1 MLNNCK
7 IVVFPEYHS
16 MGRLINTL
24 NNKQTGR
31 IINNELFCIEGAPV
45 CDNFC
50 ISSWFWGEKLA
61 VNSGKF
67 NIEAS
72 GDKKWNNLI
81 LQGKSGIANVF
92 VNGKHIKKIGHIK
105 GASEDGVY
113 LRASQTTSDSP
124 PLRDFRY
131 YERSLSEMEL
141 EDLLNISFCDSLEAL
156 GFGASYLEVYA
167 SNIANMFPTHF

>member
-16 MGRLINTL
+16 MGRLINAID
-24 NNKQTGR
+24 NKQTGR
-31 IINNELFCIEGAPV
+31 VINNELFHIEGVPV

-50 ISSWFWGEKLA
+50 LSSWFLGESLV
-61 VNSGKF
+61 VNSGRF
-67 NIEAS
+67 NVEAI
-72 GDKKWNNLI
+72 GNKKWNNLV

-92 VNGKHIKKIGHIK
+92 VNGKHIKKIGAIK
-105 GASEDGVY
+105 GVSENGVY

-141 EDLLNISFCDSLEAL
+141 EDLFNFSYCDSLEAL

-167 SNIANMFPTHF
+167 SNAANMFPTHF